1 MDTKIAKKAVALVA
15 RAKAHHDQSEVCW
28 HGKPGGIQGYDSQYG
43 WPVDC
48 YGCESSDSGEPPYE
62 PAEIYAWALATA
74 RGITWESASPE
85 ITWEDFD

>member
-28 HGKPGGIQGYDSQYG
+28 HGRPG
-43 WPVDC
+43 
-48 YGCESSDSGEPPYE
+48 
-62 PAEIYAWALATA
+62 
-74 RGITWESASPE
+74 GITWESASPE